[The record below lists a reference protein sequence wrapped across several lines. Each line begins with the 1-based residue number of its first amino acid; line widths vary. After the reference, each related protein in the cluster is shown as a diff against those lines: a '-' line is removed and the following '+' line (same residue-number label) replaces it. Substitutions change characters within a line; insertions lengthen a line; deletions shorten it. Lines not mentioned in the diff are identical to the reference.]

1 MPEALDIMVAGELY
15 ADLILS
21 GFEFWP
27 SPGQEAFAKTYH
39 REVGGGAANTACGM
53 AKLGS
58 RAAVLGVIGADG
70 DWLIDRLHQNGVD
83 TAQIARDS
91 SEPTAFTVAVST
103 PQERSFF
110 TYLGANRG
118 FPSAL
123 AEAAAA
129 NHLSRARHVHLAF
142 APDLD
147 TAADLFAAIRRNG
160 CTVSLDVG
168 WHEPWLRDPRMRDIL
183 PLLDGFFPNETEA
196 HAITGLQDPEENL
209 RWFQEAG
216 VRRVALKL
224 GARGAALLWD
234 GDIRFAAPL
243 PVTPIDTTGA
253 GDCFNAGLLHS
264 WLRGDPPEV
273 ALNVA
278 NICGALSTEA
288 YGGVAGVPDARRLEQ
303 CLKTQSCGT

>member
-1 MPEALDIMVAGELY
+1 MPEAPEIIVAGELY

-21 GFEFWP
+21 GFDFWP
-27 SPGQEAFAKTYH
+27 RPGQEAFAKTFH

-58 RAAVLGVIGADG
+58 RAAVLGVIGEDG
-70 DWLIDRLHQNGVD
+70 DWLIERLRQNQVG
-83 TAQIARDS
+83 TSQIIRDP

-118 FPSAL
+118 FPAAL
-123 AEAAAA
+123 AQAAAA
-129 NHLSRARHVHLAF
+129 NRLACARHVHLAF
-142 APDLD
+142 APDLA

-160 CTVSLDVG
+160 CTISLDVG
-168 WHEPWLRDPRMRDIL
+168 WHEAWLRDPRMRDIL

-196 HAITGLQDPEENL
+196 HAITGEQDPESNL
-209 RWFQEAG
+209 RWFQDAG

-224 GARGAALLWD
+224 GGRGAALLWD
-234 GDIRFAAPL
+234 GDIQFAAPL
-243 PVTPIDTTGA
+243 AVTPIDTTGA

-264 WLRGDPPEV
+264 WLRGDPPGV
-273 ALNVA
+273 ALKAA

-288 YGGVAGVPDARRLEQ
+288 YGGVAGVPDSQRLEQ
-303 CLKTQSCGT
+303 YLKIQSCGM